1 MIKICYNNLVFLS
14 LISEVYNDDLS
25 GLEAEK
31 VI

>member
-1 MIKICYNNLVFLS
+1 MIKICYNSLVFLS